1 MSDQKPERKQ
11 SPEMTRRELLRAAGY
26 MGAGAA
32 LGSLMGCSTKP
43 NAPAAPAAAPASAP
57 AVTGQAKAK
66 LRVWLLKTYV
76 EDANKA
82 AEANIQ
88 EWAGKNN
95 ADVEVQYYTFDD
107 MQTKYVAAIE
117 SKNLPDVGEL
127 DTIGPARYR
136 AMGILTDVSGVVAEV
151 EKASGK
157 LSDSAK
163 RSPLLDGKFWGVP
176 HYNMPAVIYY
186 RQDLLDKAG
195 VKVPETYDEMRAA
208 GKAIKDKTGVWGMG
222 WPWNKTSDG
231 YGPWVAVAASYG
243 VTWAD
248 AAGQY
253 KSINTPEARQMLE
266 WMTAPYTTDK
276 SAPPDALSW
285 NGAGNNEAFM
295 KGQVGITPN
304 GPSITWAMER
314 DKNPLLAS
322 TTSTKFPKGPKGAYG
337 FLNMYSL
344 GIFKTSKNP
353 DLAASLT
360 KHMMAPNVWNKYM
373 VASGGQAIPIYE
385 GFEGDAMWKH
395 ADRAQWLAQTKQ
407 DVNVG
412 YPGPITAAA
421 AEVQASNV
429 LTDMV
434 TKVIVDKWS
443 FDQSIKWADERIK
456 EIYATVKG

>member
-1 MSDQKPERKQ
+1 MSDRNPEQKPRFQ
-11 SPEMTRRELLRAAGY
+11 MTRRDVLRTAGY
-26 MGAGAA
+26 IGAGAA
-32 LGSLMGCSTKP
+32 LSSLLGCSTKTSTP
-43 NAPAAPAAAPASAP
+43 APGSAPAAAP
-57 AVTGQAKAK
+57 AVTGQAKPK

-76 EDANKA
+76 DSANKA

-88 EWAGKNN
+88 EWATKNN
-95 ADVEVQYYTFDD
+95 AEVEVQYYTFDD
-107 MQTKYVAAIE
+107 MQTKYVASIE
-117 SKNLPDVGEL
+117 AKNLPDVGEL

-136 AMGILTDVSGVVAEV
+136 AMGILTDVSGIVAEV

-157 LSDSAK
+157 LSESAK
-163 RSPLLDGKFWGVP
+163 RSPFLDGKYWGVP
-176 HYNMPAVIYY
+176 HYNMPAIMYY
-186 RQDLLDKAG
+186 RKDLLEKAG
-195 VKVPETYDEMRAA
+195 VSKIPETFDEMRSA
-208 GKAIKDKTGVWGMG
+208 GKAIKEKTGIWGMG
-222 WPWNKTSDG
+222 WPWNRTSDG

-243 VTWAD
+243 VMWAD
-248 AAGQY
+248 KDGKY

-266 WMTAPYTTDK
+266 WMTAPYTIDK

-295 KGQVGITPN
+295 KGQVAITPN
-304 GPSITWAMER
+304 GPSITWAMQR
-314 DKNPLLAS
+314 DKNPLLANTVS
-322 TTSTKFPKGPKGAYG
+322 ARFPKGPKGAFG

-344 GIFKTSKNP
+344 GIFKTSKYP
-353 DLAASLT
+353 EQAASLI
-360 KHMMAPNVWNKYM
+360 KHMMAPNVWSKYM
-373 VASGGQAIPIYE
+373 SASGGQAVPIYDS
-385 GFEGDAMWKH
+385 FEGNAMWKEPD
-395 ADRAQWLAQTKQ
+395 AAQWLAQTKQ

-443 FDQSIKWADERIK
+443 LEQSIKWGDERIK